1 MPGPN
6 VNTNWQYGD
15 IPLPEDFNR
24 IEQNILDVYN
34 FNLHTATANFALESA
49 TANFA
54 LESATAN
61 YALAAAWATNAN
73 YASWAT
79 DSNRVDGRHAYE
91 FGLLGDNDGD
101 INFWRAIFAEIDTRA
116 FDITY
121 DSYGKMIQIDEKD
134 ETSGTV
140 YRQYNL
146 NYDSDDKLIEIV
158 EQVGGRTIT
167 YHLTYDIS
175 GKLIG
180 VTKEVI

>member
-34 FNLHTATANFALESA
+34 FNLHTATANY
-49 TANFA
+49 A

-61 YALAAAWATNAN
+61 YALEAANSDT
-73 YASWAT
+73 
-79 DSNRVDGRHAYE
+79 VDGKHADE

-121 DSYGKMIQIDEKD
+121 DNYGKIIQIDEKD

-146 NYDSDDKLIEIV
+146 SYDSDDKLIEIV

-167 YHLTYDIS
+167 YHLTYDTS
-175 GKLIG
+175 GKLTGI
-180 VTKEVI
+180 TKEVI